1 MSVPK
6 AFAKRGL
13 LSTADVAE
21 QLGVHRSTVWW
32 WIDTKV
38 LVAEREG
45 VFHGVS
51 PDVLQTFI
59 KTWPGLIEKAREQ
72 NRKKKKGARK

>member
-6 AFAKRGL
+6 AFAERGL
-13 LSTADVAE
+13 LSTAEVAE
-21 QLGVHRSTVWW
+21 RLSVHRSTVWW

-38 LVAEREG
+38 LASERVG

-51 PDVLQTFI
+51 PDVLRTFI
-59 KTWPGLIEKAREQ
+59 QAWPGLIAQAR
-72 NRKKKKGARK
+72 KPKTKKKGPRK

>member
-6 AFAKRGL
+6 AFAERGL

-21 QLGVHRSTVWW
+21 RLGVHRSTVWW
-32 WIDTKV
+32 WIDTGV
-38 LVAEREG
+38 LTSERVG

-51 PDVLQTFI
+51 PDVLQAFI
-59 KTWPGLIEKAREQ
+59 KAWPGLIDKAREQ
-72 NRKKKKGARK
+72 NKKKKGARK